1 MIQQEQKR
9 KIDAKLHIKTQNK
22 RKVFSV
28 SFAFLFSVSFALMF
42 PVFGHA
48 ASLYF
53 TVPKDVVFVG
63 EDFDVTLM
71 LDTEGE
77 AVNTV
82 GGEIRLP
89 KDIFFL
95 KSTHTGD
102 SIIDLWIEG
111 PREEGGAIVFSGIIP
126 GGFQGIRSP
135 FSSVFSPGKVLTLA
149 LRARAPGTAV
159 FSLDGVTVLA
169 HDGAGTPIAVSS
181 RKGTIAVE
189 KAGDEEP
196 AFAGASAGKQET
208 GDKEQET
215 RDMTP
220 PERFEITI
228 TRDPSLYDNQ
238 WTAIFATQDKESGV
252 GYYELYESGKE
263 YGIEEIAAMGGI
275 PWERAQ
281 SPYLLKNQGETH
293 HVYIKAVDNAGNIR
307 ISHAGSSVSLLPVDK
322 KVSLLF
328 ALGIITILLLAVFFR
343 KKYYTKTR

>member
-1 MIQQEQKR
+1 MSKVAIL
-9 KIDAKLHIKTQNK
+9 KIIAPL
-22 RKVFSV
+22 
-28 SFAFLFSVSFALMF
+28 FLLFIAI
-42 PVFGHA
+42 PTHA

-53 TVPKDVVFVG
+53 TIPKDIVFVG
-63 EDFDVTLM
+63 DDFEVALM

-159 FSLDGVTVLA
+159 FALDGVTVLA
-169 HDGAGTPIAVSS
+169 HDGEGTSLAVSS

-189 KAGDEEP
+189 KAGDEGP
-196 AFAGASAGKQET
+196 AFADASAGKQEA
-208 GDKEQET
+208 GDV
-215 RDMTP
+215 MP
-220 PERFEITI
+220 PERFEII
-228 TRDPSLYDNQ
+228 VTRDPALYDNQ

-252 GYYELYESGKE
+252 GYYEIYESEKE

-275 PWERAQ
+275 AWERAQ
-281 SPYLLKNQGETH
+281 SPYILKNQGEIH

-307 ISHAGSSVSLLPVDK
+307 VAHAGSSAPMLPVDK

-328 ALGIITILLLAVFFR
+328 ALGIIIILLLAVFFR